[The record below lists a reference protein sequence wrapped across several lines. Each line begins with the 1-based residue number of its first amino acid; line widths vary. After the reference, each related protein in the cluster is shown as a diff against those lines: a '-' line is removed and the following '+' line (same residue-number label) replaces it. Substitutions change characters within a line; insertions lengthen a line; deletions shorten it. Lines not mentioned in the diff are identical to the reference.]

1 MCFILHFQLETSFPK
16 ILYTC
21 THHLDTET
29 ERYKIL
35 CKYETLRKR
44 KRKRLK
50 KSFKTFEKEEE
61 KEVEEK
67 LKELEEEEEEER
79 KRLKQN

>member
-21 THHLDTET
+21 MHPLDTET

-35 CKYETLRKR
+35 CKLCKYETLKKK

-50 KSFKTFEKEEE
+50 KS
-61 KEVEEK
+61 
-67 LKELEEEEEEER
+67 
-79 KRLKQN
+79 